1 MYGGIYPGFL
11 LRTGICGS
19 SMITIYRTIRPSP
32 ATGTLTGRPPHDRQH
47 IVRYCFQTL
56 DGMGTGRGN
65 ALSSILVAPPNG
77 VVRNGLSRAWAFGT
91 VSEELVAHY
100 PAGGQPVVTRRET
113 EAASG
118 ESRAARKR
126 KRPLEVPLKRAVSL
140 ATPATKN
147 GNTAGA
153 KATAGGK
160 TPRNRKRQTKRPTL
174 PGEPKPHASTTGEAH
189 PL

>member
-100 PAGGQPVVTRRET
+100 PA
-113 EAASG
+113 
-118 ESRAARKR
+118 
-126 KRPLEVPLKRAVSL
+126 
-140 ATPATKN
+140 TK
-147 GNTAGA
+147 
-153 KATAGGK
+153 
-160 TPRNRKRQTKRPTL
+160 QPTL
-174 PGEPKPHASTTGEAH
+174 LGEPKPHASTTGEAH